1 MANWRKVV
9 GWTAVT
15 FGALLLLVIVTAIV
29 VLENPSFHRYLLA
42 KIEQQAGEATGA
54 RIDVQNLQ
62 LHPKTLTA
70 DIYGLTVHGTERPGE
85 KPLLQVEHLRIGLR
99 IISILRYKVNLS
111 ELLIDHPSLNLFLN
125 ADGRSNLPQPPSSQ
139 NKSSTNVFDLA

>member
-29 VLENPSFHRYLLA
+29 VLENPAFHRYLLA
-42 KIEQQAGEATGA
+42 KIKQQAGEATGA
-54 RIDVQNLQ
+54 RVDIQNLQ

-85 KPLLQVEHLRIGLR
+85 KPLLQVDHARIGLR
-99 IISILRYKVNLS
+99 IISILRHKINISKLLIEHPSVNLVV
-111 ELLIDHPSLNLFLN
+111 N
-125 ADGRSNLPQPPSSQ
+125 ADGRSNLPQPPPSQ
-139 NKSSTNVFDLA
+139 NESSTNIFDL